1 MSGIL
6 YGALLPRDVVLGL
19 DNSTREPTC
28 HSSPYLGQF
37 MLLRKLAEPFSDLL
51 LGAILSKLCSGCIR
65 KALSFNFPNLWK
77 LAAWEWIER
86 ISRENCAHG
95 YRCNFL
101 LASSDLFWAADHAFQ
116 GVCKS
121 RPSLRSLEW
130 AVHRLWSALRDNVM
144 DRPACFF
151 ISRWAVKE
159 ENTSTCQPRV
169 HAESR
174 SIWISRNRM
183 LQRWKNR
190 YGSTYQTGI
199 RLKQSNL
206 IWMVIKAKLHY
217 E

>member
-121 RPSLRSLEW
+121 LSFPPEPGVSGAQTLKRFTRQ
-130 AVHRLWSALRDNVM
+130 RDGQ
-144 DRPACFF
+144 ACVFF
-151 ISRWAVKE
+151 YFEMSCQGRKYFYMSTASSRWISIYMNQQEPNAAEVDKSIRFNLPNGHQIKTIKF
-159 ENTSTCQPRV
+159 NTN
-169 HAESR
+169 
-174 SIWISRNRM
+174 W
-183 LQRWKNR
+183 
-190 YGSTYQTGI
+190 
-199 RLKQSNL
+199 
-206 IWMVIKAKLHY
+206 
-217 E
+217 

>member
-121 RPSLRSLEW
+121 VLPSGAWSERCTDFEALYETTWWTGLRVFLFRDELSRKKILLHVNREFT
-130 AVHRLWSALRDNVM
+130 LNLDLYESAGTECCRGGKSIRFNLPNGHQIKTIK
-144 DRPACFF
+144 F
-151 ISRWAVKE
+151 
-159 ENTSTCQPRV
+159 NT
-169 HAESR
+169 
-174 SIWISRNRM
+174 NG
-183 LQRWKNR
+183 N
-190 YGSTYQTGI
+190 
-199 RLKQSNL
+199 
-206 IWMVIKAKLHY
+206 
-217 E
+217 